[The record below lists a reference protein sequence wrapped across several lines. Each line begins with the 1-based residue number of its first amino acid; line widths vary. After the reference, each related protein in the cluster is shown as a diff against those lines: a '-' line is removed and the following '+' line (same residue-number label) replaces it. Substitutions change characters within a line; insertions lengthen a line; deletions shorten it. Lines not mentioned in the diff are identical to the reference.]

1 MGVEYSSQ
9 YVGELVRVTKN
20 VLGLSVDVTGKNR
33 AIRLRSGSMFLILS
47 TAENDSGIPDVWKAI
62 HLFKV
67 LPVGPRAY
75 DDFALNVKFSA
86 VSIYVDPE
94 NVELVGDEEK
104 EII

>member
-1 MGVEYSSQ
+1 VVEYSGR

-33 AIRLRSGSMFLILS
+33 AIRLKTGSMFLILS
-47 TAENDSGIPDVWKAI
+47 TVENDERAPDIWKTLP
-62 HLFKV
+62 LFKI
-67 LPVGPRAY
+67 LPVGPRTY
-75 DDFALNVKFSA
+75 DDFAMNVKFSA

-94 NVELVGDEEK
+94 NVELVGEEEK